1 MSYQILD
8 GLGISISHLNRVHPY
23 TIKKK
28 DEKKRLTADD
38 FNDGGDDNEQLVP
51 VCL

>member
-23 TIKKK
+23 TIKK

>member
-1 MSYQILD
+1 MMEYNSTSVCD
-8 GLGISISHLNRVHPY
+8 
-23 TIKKK
+23 KKRI
-28 DEKKRLTADD
+28 EKKRLTADD